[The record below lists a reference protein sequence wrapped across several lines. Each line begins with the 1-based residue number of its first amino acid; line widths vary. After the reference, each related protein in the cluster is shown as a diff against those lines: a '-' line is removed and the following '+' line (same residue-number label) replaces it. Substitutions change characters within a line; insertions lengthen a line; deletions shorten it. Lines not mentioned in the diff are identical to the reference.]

1 MKPLMKPR
9 EIALFKQELLKR
21 KGKGTVQVLEWGSGG
36 STIHFTD
43 FLEKEGIPYSWTS
56 IEYNKVWYEKVQE
69 VVKSKPDVSLVL
81 FDVGNTVLK
90 QRYVN
95 MDDYVN
101 YPNTLNKKFDV
112 VFVDGR
118 KRRRCVLLAK
128 NFLKNDGVV
137 FLHDAQRTYYQCS
150 FKEFSNQR
158 LIGPTFWKGSNLPV
172 SPFQKLQ
179 NKIVHYFFKVVFYI
193 IIKPFQIVRGL
204 LQKVY
209 HRYAK

>member
-1 MKPLMKPR
+1 
-9 EIALFKQELLKR
+9 
-21 KGKGTVQVLEWGSGG
+21 LEWGSGG